1 MTTRHIS
8 QSLIP
13 YLDPDGSGIY
23 LKICLRSEDQAVLEK
38 TRGPFT
44 VITDSGPITRII
56 EAQFTTNAG
65 SRVKRVFLLV
75 QKDEYRLD
83 RNQLWPVNNLDIDRC
98 WQKAFSRYVGDVRDD
113 NVAVLSDQ
121 IGKEGGLLPFRPL
134 FFCKAIHAFFH
145 PPCPHCG
152 SYLEQC
158 YDDDLLAATGLEPY
172 STSLKRYLFCTS
184 CLESSGQSD
193 FYRVSVDGT
202 DPQMI
207 RDLTD
212 LIRAF
217 KFITEDRNL
226 TGTFP
231 CAVCHSRQECYGE
244 AGLALSRIEP
254 FSFYPFY
261 MLIFNELSVNAIDF
275 LALISGAT
283 LEEMEAAIALRHKQ
297 GSANYLNEIRQ
308 KGPIITPFM
317 FDQDQR
323 RFKAELMQELDDI
336 REKIRT
342 DMFRQDETV
351 MQTGTAAEDRAISDI
366 LARIAERRQSDISEG
381 LAEPAQPS
389 VSEQEVSVIHQ
400 GNATMSDDGDVLET
414 VILNSADLI
423 KGGPMTFKREETLD
437 KTVILTPPTGA
448 TTGALDQGP
457 RDDTDLG
464 ETVIL
469 SPGPVAAGTPRDDG
483 LCETVALSPSI
494 NVANRRPVGPAQ
506 IETDVP
512 ETVILSKNALGAKD
526 AKGGSEEDSLDET
539 VIIRPG
545 KK

>member
-13 YLDPDGSGIY
+13 YLDPDAGGIY
-23 LKICLRSEDQAVLEK
+23 LKISLNSEDQAVLEK

-65 SRVKRVFLLV
+65 SMVRRVFLIV
-75 QKDEYRLD
+75 QKDEYLLGK
-83 RNQLWPVNNLDIDRC
+83 NQLWPVNNLDIDSC

-113 NVAVLSDQ
+113 RVSVLSDQ

-134 FFCKAIHAFFH
+134 FFCKGNHAFFH

-172 STSLKRYLFCTS
+172 SISLKRYLFCPS
-184 CLESSGQSD
+184 CLESRGQSD

-202 DPQMI
+202 DPQML

-217 KFITEDRNL
+217 KFITEDRNPSDA
-226 TGTFP
+226 FP
-231 CAVCHSRQECYGE
+231 CAVCRARQECYGE

-261 MLIFNELSVNAIDF
+261 MLIFNEMSINAIDF
-275 LALISGAT
+275 VGLISGAT
-283 LEEMEAAIALRHKQ
+283 DEEIEAALALRHEQSSPNCPK
-297 GSANYLNEIRQ
+297 EIRQ
-308 KGPIITPFM
+308 KDPTITPFM
-317 FDQDQR
+317 LNQDQR
-323 RFKAELMQELDDI
+323 RFKAELMQDLDDI

-342 DMFRQDETV
+342 DMFRQGETV
-351 MQTGTAAEDRAISDI
+351 LETGTAPEDGAISDI
-366 LARIAERRQSDISEG
+366 LARIAQRWQSDVPEA
-381 LAEPAQPS
+381 LVEPAQLAVP
-389 VSEQEVSVIHQ
+389 EQEEVVMQQS
-400 GNATMSDDGDVLET
+400 NATILDDGDVLET
-414 VILNSADLI
+414 VILTSADLVKAGHI
-423 KGGPMTFKREETLD
+423 PFDGEKTLD
-437 KTVILTPPTGA
+437 KTVILSPSGA
-448 TTGALDQGP
+448 SDRAKDQGLP
-457 RDDTDLG
+457 DNTDIA
-464 ETVIL
+464 ETVII
-469 SPGPVAAGTPRDDG
+469 SPGPVTTKTPKENDPA
-483 LCETVALSPSI
+483 ETVIISPSI
-494 NVANRRPVGPAQ
+494 DGAYPRPVAPAK
-506 IETDVP
+506 IEADDVP
-512 ETVILSKNALGAKD
+512 ETVILSKDALTFKD
-526 AKGGSEEDSLDET
+526 TKDKSDDESLAET